1 MPTVFTHALVGL
13 GVAEVLAPRPMPA
26 GYYGVAA
33 LLSAAPD
40 ADVLAFYLGVPY
52 GSRFGHRGLS
62 HSLLCAAAA
71 GALAATLTASWLGA
85 SWWFLAAVFAAITA
99 VHGLLDGITNGGMGV
114 AYFAPFDNTR
124 YFLPWRPVQVS
135 PIGRG
140 FFSAWGLRALLSE
153 VVWLWLPTGLLVVL
167 SLLGRLAAGH
177 GPLGE

>member
-26 GYYGVAA
+26 AYFGLSA

-40 ADVLAFYLGVPY
+40 VDVLAFRFGIPY
-52 GSRFGHRGLS
+52 SSRFGHRGFS
-62 HSLLCAAAA
+62 HSLLCAALA
-71 GALAATLTASWLGA
+71 GALAATLSASWLGV
-85 SWWFLAAVFAAITA
+85 SWWFLASVFMVSTA

-124 YFLPWRPVQVS
+124 YFFPWRPVQVS
-135 PIGRG
+135 PLGRG
-140 FFSAWGLRALLSE
+140 FFSAWGLRAVLSE
-153 VVWLWLPTGLLVVL
+153 VVWVWLPTGLLVVL
-167 SLLGRLAAGH
+167 TLLGRMAGGH